1 MTELVPV
8 ILCMFSHLISPPL
21 YNQHRIALVATAAC
35 FLL

>member
-1 MTELVPV
+1 MTKLVPI

-21 YNQHRIALVATAAC
+21 YNQHPIALIATATS